1 MDRYVIRERRL
12 GVEYPEGNHMIAF
25 SATSTGNN
33 ITMPEQVFYRPG
45 NTDSPSINMHLGAP
59 GLVALQAPS
68 YPSNVNQPQGHF
80 VSGIDPRYL
89 AAYNDNSAGYIAT
102 EISKKQTEIDLSKN
116 EVKHQVKTRSEKLKE
131 LQKSGIRVF
140 SGPIEN
146 ILKWHKSL
154 QDVGLMVLYE
164 TVGKCVSV
172 RAGESCAKNLV
183 VRDDNGPAIQVV
195 YYEIDFLLPE
205 LKIPCLIRVIGRIMP
220 GSSRLQAFSVRP
232 ATGDDISIL
241 PRRAA
246 VASHHVAKLCKE
258 YSQ

>member
-1 MDRYVIRERRL
+1 MEHISL
-12 GVEYPEGNHMIAF
+12 
-25 SATSTGNN
+25 SSLSSN
-33 ITMPEQVFYRPG
+33 IEKDEASIFTLFYCK
-45 NTDSPSINMHLGAP
+45 L
-59 GLVALQAPS
+59 
-68 YPSNVNQPQGHF
+68 
-80 VSGIDPRYL
+80 
-89 AAYNDNSAGYIAT
+89 
-102 EISKKQTEIDLSKN
+102 
-116 EVKHQVKTRSEKLKE
+116 LKE

-154 QDVGLMVLYE
+154 QDVGVMVLYE
-164 TVGKCVSV
+164 IVGKCVSV